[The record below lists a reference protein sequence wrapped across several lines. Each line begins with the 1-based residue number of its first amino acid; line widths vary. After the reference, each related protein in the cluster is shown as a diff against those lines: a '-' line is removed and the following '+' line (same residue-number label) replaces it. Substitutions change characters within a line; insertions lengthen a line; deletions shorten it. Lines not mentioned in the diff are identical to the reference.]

1 MILMT
6 PALFPE
12 AGQDDP
18 GHQRPGKRLN
28 AQREADTPGRHFA
41 GACFSF
47 CLFVVFFVFF
57 FISNV

>member
-1 MILMT
+1 MILMI
-6 PALFPE
+6 PALFSE

-18 GHQRPGKRLN
+18 GHQRPGKRLS
-28 AQREADTPGRHFA
+28 AQWEADTAGRHFA

-47 CLFVVFFVFF
+47 CLFVFFNFY